1 MLDSIRAVRLGA
13 LGVFVLLAIP
23 FACDAGVGGDGS
35 GDGEGGGE
43 GGETPSPQDTSRC
56 KESCNQLKFFD
67 CNDAAD
73 HARCFEACEAAPP
86 SAIEL
91 FVACVQADICDPEC
105 AADLEGTVPSGEG
118 GGEVGGGGE
127 EGGGETTT
135 CADACGEFIAA
146 GCVPPVDCA
155 GFCGTLTE
163 LEQSFVVY
171 CVERRDG
178 CTLPEECA
186 DALGGEG
193 GGVSEEG
200 GVSEGGGGSDPIEQ
214 CQGACDDMQFFDCID
229 ETQHAACR
237 TLCTTASTEDID
249 TFVSCAIGCSDD
261 ACYQVFAG

>member
-13 LGVFVLLAIP
+13 LGVFVVLAVP
-23 FACDAGVGGDGS
+23 LACDEQAGGDGGGS
-35 GDGEGGGE
+35 AEGGGE
-43 GGETPSPQDTSRC
+43 GGEMPSAQDTSRC
-56 KESCNQLKFFD
+56 KESCNQLKFFN

-73 HARCFEACEAAPP
+73 HARCFEACESAPP

-105 AADLEGTVPSGEG
+105 AADLEGAVPSGEG
-118 GGEVGGGGE
+118 EGEVGGGGGEE

-146 GCVPPVDCA
+146 GCVQPVDCA

-178 CTLPEECA
+178 CELPEECA

-193 GGVSEEG
+193 GSVEE
-200 GVSEGGGGSDPIEQ
+200 EGGGGGTGPDPVEQ
-214 CQGACDDMQFFDCID
+214 CQGACDDMELFMCID
-229 ETQHAACR
+229 EQQHADCR

-249 TFVSCAIGCSDD
+249 TFVACAFGCTDD
-261 ACYQVFAG
+261 ACYQVFSG